1 MLGSLLKFVTGFGL
15 SGWWLYA
22 LIAAAGF
29 GAGTYAGIQIQYVKD
44 APVIVRAQMDAANAK
59 IALAQVEK
67 KVAEAGAETARN
79 VARAN
84 QIALDQQTM
93 LNQQIDAL
101 KVALSKETGERQ
113 RQTQLRLEALRNVPQ
128 TDNSPLG
135 PAARN
140 FYDGLRKQQQAA
152 ASP

>member
-1 MLGSLLKFVTGFGL
+1 MLGNLLKLVIGFGL

-22 LIAAAGF
+22 FIAAAAF
-29 GAGTYAGIQIQYVKD
+29 GGGTYTGIQIQYVKD
-44 APVIVRAQMDAANAK
+44 APVIVKAQMDAANAK
-59 IALAQVEK
+59 IVLTDVEK

-84 QIALDQQTM
+84 QMALDQQTM
-93 LNQQIDAL
+93 LNQQINAL
-101 KVALSKETGERQ
+101 KVELSKETGERQ

-128 TDNSPLG
+128 TDTSPLG

-140 FYDGLRKQQQAA
+140 FYDGLRKQQTAA
-152 ASP
+152 NP